1 MLCITG
7 FEYIVDTWAQ
17 IKADSAIWRSGRSQV
32 VAVQGPMPG
41 QKAEAAAEAAMAASL
56 ALESAT
62 YASCLASE
70 PEPPTAVLQPQC
82 TDREEAELDA
92 MGCAGASESPIA
104 GEEDMDDI
112 FLTLDASLTDEAMG
126 EDSEPVEGMTAPAK
140 CTLASLKYIKPLT
153 LVQGQA

>member
-1 MLCITG
+1 M
-7 FEYIVDTWAQ
+7 AQ
-17 IKADSAIWRSGRSQV
+17 IKADGAIWRSGRSQV

-41 QKAEAAAEAAMAASL
+41 QKAEAAAEAEVAASL

-62 YASCLASE
+62 YACYLASE

-82 TDREEAELDA
+82 TDREEAELEQDSHIVDA
-92 MGCAGASESPIA
+92 MGCAGASESPTA
-104 GEEDMDDI
+104 GEEDMDDF